1 MRESTKHR
9 YVWLFLLAIAVPSI
23 TLAWIGAR
31 LIGQEQELEQRR
43 RFDEQRRVVS
53 EVRGVLLRRLEG
65 FKLQEVD
72 SLISREFAPSAEQ
85 LNPAIVL
92 SGLVDN
98 ERLILPW
105 ESASRLPEMPPDT
118 DNPPFD
124 ELMARGSAAEFSE
137 GDDAA
142 AAVLYGEALAVAQD
156 TGQETRARFLLA
168 RTLGKAGRD
177 QASRDEYQTLLR
189 TDTRTAD
196 ESGVPFALYAVR
208 QLLRADVADTGMAEL
223 IEAELERGLLVAPSE
238 LYLLRVLAAS
248 LADVATDAALRSR
261 ASRLVGV
268 IELRNVLAE
277 QALVLQREFSRLG
290 LMPPSTGDGQSAE
303 PSWLSWGDSWLVAVS
318 PLSGAIQGVL
328 VAVRGDEV
336 LEAVEREVVT
346 NGAGESFEIVNASD
360 GASQSLLP
368 NFPGLSVRFASQGSA
383 TGPASLRRA
392 FLLVALV
399 LVLSVTLMG
408 GYLLW
413 RDVRREVNVAE
424 LRSEFISAVSHEL
437 KTPLTSI
444 RMFAETLQMHGTESI
459 HERTEYLDTI
469 VSESQRLTRLLDNVL
484 EFSKIERGAK
494 QYAPRRSSLAD
505 IVRASARTMR
515 YPYEREGFNL
525 RVDIAEG
532 IPEIDVDRDAIE
544 QAILNLLTNAM
555 KYSDAGS
562 DIHLALRMENGYALI
577 EVSDHGV
584 GIAAHEQ
591 ERIFERFYRVPDSD
605 GDTAGGTGLG
615 LTLVQHIAVAHGGHV
630 TVESEPQR
638 GSTFT
643 LHLPLEAHPL
653 EARPSEARP
662 LEARPL
668 EAHPL
673 EEHRA

>member
-1 MRESTKHR
+1 M
-9 YVWLFLLAIAVPSI
+9 
-23 TLAWIGAR
+23 
-31 LIGQEQELEQRR
+31 
-43 RFDEQRRVVS
+43 
-53 EVRGVLLRRLEG
+53 
-65 FKLQEVD
+65 D
-72 SLISREFAPSAEQ
+72 SLISREFAPSSEH
-85 LNPAIVL
+85 LNPAVVL

-98 ERLILPW
+98 ERLVLPW
-105 ESASRLPEMPPDT
+105 ESASRLPGMPPDT

-137 GDDAA
+137 GDYAA

-156 TGQETRARFLLA
+156 TRQETRARFLLA
-168 RTLGKAGRD
+168 RALGKAGRHE
-177 QASRDEYQTLLR
+177 ASMDEYRALLR
-189 TDTRTAD
+189 SDTRTAD

-208 QLLRADVADTGMAEL
+208 QLLSAGLADTGMAQL
-223 IEAELERGLLVAPSE
+223 IEAELARGLLVAPSE
-238 LYLLRVLAAS
+238 LYLLRVLASS

-268 IELRNVLAE
+268 IELRNVMVE
-277 QALVLQREFSRLG
+277 QAMVLQREFSRLG
-290 LMPPSTGDGQSAE
+290 LMPPSTSNGQSAE
-303 PSWLSWGDSWLVAVS
+303 PSWLSWGDSCLVSVS

-328 VAVRGDEV
+328 VAVRRGEV
-336 LEAVEREVVT
+336 LKAVEREVIT

-360 GASQSLLP
+360 SASQSLLP
-368 NFPGLSVRFASQGSA
+368 NFPGLSVRFSSQGSA

-399 LVLSVTLMG
+399 LVLSITLMG
-408 GYLLW
+408 GYVLW

-424 LRSEFISAVSHEL
+424 LRSEFVSAVSHEL

-494 QYAPRRSSLAD
+494 KYAPRRTSLAD
-505 IVRASARTMR
+505 IVQASARTMR

-555 KYSDAGS
+555 KYSDAGR
-562 DIHLALRMENGYALI
+562 DIHLALRMEDGYALI
-577 EVSDHGV
+577 EVSDRGV

-591 ERIFERFYRVPDSD
+591 GRIFERFYRVPNSD
-605 GDTAGGTGLG
+605 GDTAPGTGLG

-630 TVESEPQR
+630 TVDSEPQR
-638 GSTFT
+638 GSTFA

-653 EARPSEARP
+653 EAH
-662 LEARPL
+662 PL
-668 EAHPL
+668 EAH
-673 EEHRA
+673 RA

>member
-23 TLAWIGAR
+23 ALAWIGAR
-31 LIGQEQELEQRR
+31 LIRQEQELEQRR

-65 FKLQEVD
+65 FKLQEVS
-72 SLISREFAPSAEQ
+72 SLTSREFAPSSEQ
-85 LNPAIVL
+85 LNPAVVL

-98 ERLILPW
+98 ERLVLPW
-105 ESASRLPEMPPDT
+105 EIASRLPGMSPDT

-137 GDDAA
+137 GDAA
-142 AAVLYGEALAVAQD
+142 AAARLYGEALAAAQD

-177 QASRDEYQTLLR
+177 QASMDAYRTLLR
-189 TDTRTAD
+189 SDTRTAD

-208 QLLRADVADTGMAEL
+208 QLLNAGVADTGMAEL

-238 LYLLRVLAAS
+238 LYLLRVLATS

-261 ASRLVGV
+261 AGRLVGV
-268 IELRNVLAE
+268 IELRNVMAE
-277 QALVLQREFSRLG
+277 QAMVLQREFPRLG
-290 LMPPSTGDGQSAE
+290 LMPPSTGNGQSAE
-303 PSWLSWGDSWLVAVS
+303 PSWLSWGDSWLVSVS
-318 PLSGAIQGVL
+318 PLSGAIEGVL
-328 VAVRGDEV
+328 VAVQRDDV

-360 GASQSLLP
+360 SASQSLLP

-424 LRSEFISAVSHEL
+424 LRSEFVSAVSHEL

-459 HERTEYLDTI
+459 HERTGSSLFPGTI
-469 VSESQRLTRLLDNVL
+469 R
-484 EFSKIERGAK
+484 FGPI
-494 QYAPRRSSLAD
+494 RSSPTAAWGLISSLSSCLPMESRQTTPGMATSVPT
-505 IVRASARTMR
+505 ISRT
-515 YPYEREGFNL
+515 
-525 RVDIAEG
+525 
-532 IPEIDVDRDAIE
+532 
-544 QAILNLLTNAM
+544 
-555 KYSDAGS
+555 S
-562 DIHLALRMENGYALI
+562 
-577 EVSDHGV
+577 
-584 GIAAHEQ
+584 
-591 ERIFERFYRVPDSD
+591 RFSHRPKV
-605 GDTAGGTGLG
+605 TG
-615 LTLVQHIAVAHGGHV
+615 
-630 TVESEPQR
+630 P
-638 GSTFT
+638 
-643 LHLPLEAHPL
+643 
-653 EARPSEARP
+653 ARPSAGPSTALQIRASSSSCSQMMP
-662 LEARPL
+662 RI
-668 EAHPL
+668 
-673 EEHRA
+673 HRVSVRDRHFWMWSRSLRTQRATLASA